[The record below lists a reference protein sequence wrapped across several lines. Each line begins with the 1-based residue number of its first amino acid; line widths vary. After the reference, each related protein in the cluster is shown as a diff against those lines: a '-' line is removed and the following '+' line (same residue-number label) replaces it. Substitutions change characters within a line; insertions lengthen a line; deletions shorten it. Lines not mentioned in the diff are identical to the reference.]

1 VAQRAAVL
9 SSQPTRCARVL
20 LPYSGMY
27 TPQQVAAA
35 LDLTLS
41 RTMRDTLLAAATQ
54 QPPQPAAPAAA
65 KGHRRSK
72 GSKAQAG
79 AATEPAE
86 GPSGA
91 PGVRLDGRALPEVRP
106 LTALA
111 GPLPRRVHGSALFS
125 RGDTQS
131 LASVTVG
138 SPREGLGVSS
148 GYAALAK
155 LVGVSSCLD
164 YYCKQVAVS
173 WCLIL
178 VVSRCSGC
186 SASAI
191 S

>member
-1 VAQRAAVL
+1 MLVA
-9 SSQPTRCARVL
+9 S
-20 LPYSGMY
+20 SGMY

-54 QPPQPAAPAAA
+54 QAPQPAPAAAA
-65 KGHRRSK
+65 KGHKSVGRSK
-72 GSKAQAG
+72 GGKAHPAAAADPAG
-79 AATEPAE
+79 
-86 GPSGA
+86 G

-148 GYAALAK
+148 WYAAAGGS
-155 LVGVSSCLD
+155 VCVS
-164 YYCKQVAVS
+164 AVVPDQCRPFS
-173 WCLIL
+173 
-178 VVSRCSGC
+178 
-186 SASAI
+186 
-191 S
+191 